1 MLWALPYPC
10 DIGTLAKALHSLWKT
25 VCMAV
30 SFWGQGQLFGFD
42 GRILGLE
49 ENALKL
55 FFFLTFKNFTSLNVG
70 N

>member
-1 MLWALPYPC
+1 MV
-10 DIGTLAKALHSLWKT
+10 KT

-30 SFWGQGQLFGFD
+30 SFWGQGQLFSFD
-42 GRILGLE
+42 GRTLGLE
-49 ENALKL
+49 ENALKFF